1 MRYFVIQ
8 KRRGRP
14 RARLPTEQIA
24 VRLPKAMVDEFRKS
38 PRGLSGEIQERLFGS
53 LFVSDPHFVL
63 LSGQIEELARDVR
76 RAIGVDWHADKKAH
90 QVFLET
96 IKRLLANLP
105 EPTAE
110 LSAVKADASTAAEMI
125 YNRYAEAVREAATK
139 SETVMK
145 PAIRQQLEKDNG

>member
-1 MRYFVIQ
+1 VIQ

-14 RARLPTEQIA
+14 GAKLPTEQIA

-38 PRGLSGEIQERLFGS
+38 PRGLSGEIQERLFSS
-53 LFVSDPHFVL
+53 LFASDPRFVT
-63 LSGQIEELARDVR
+63 LSGQIEELAKDVR
-76 RAIGVDWHADKKAH
+76 RAIGADWHSDKKAH

-96 IKRLLANLP
+96 IKRLLADLP

-125 YNRYAEAVREAATK
+125 YNRYAETVREAMTK